1 MPAAEPTGTPL
12 FTLENVR
19 LTTRSQPDFHP
30 QRPIIIGVDEGL
42 DSPETATLK
51 YEEAAARANGG
62 GDVRGD
68 SPPGLLPMSFGKPPQ
83 SQLQGE
89 SLPQPRLELAVFWS

>member
-1 MPAAEPTGTPL
+1 ML
-12 FTLENVR
+12 DVVR
-19 LTTRSQPDFHP
+19 LTTRPKPDFHP

-62 GDVRGD
+62 GHVRGD

-83 SQLQGE
+83 TQLQGE
-89 SLPQPRLELAVFWS
+89 SLSQPCICTYSFWSSSSETAEIAAL